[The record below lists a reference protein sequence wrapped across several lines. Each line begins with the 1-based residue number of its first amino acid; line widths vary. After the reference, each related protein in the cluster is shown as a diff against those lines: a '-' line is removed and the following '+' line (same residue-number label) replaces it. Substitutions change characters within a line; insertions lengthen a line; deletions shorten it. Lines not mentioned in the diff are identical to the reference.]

1 MNQMGWRKCSSYFIP
16 RISWVQRCREEA
28 IPEGTVLSTLPNPT
42 QDLRS
47 HTWNPS
53 VARAICSQSEISWAW
68 RLFLKHIPSTMK
80 WKISFLCSEQK
91 VLLRIFLL
99 KKKSRPSCMEN
110 FNLNQIFNKKMI
122 MFRVSYKFLAED
134 WLDVLK
140 SCMTRISAVLKT
152 QSLWTHTCN
161 SQNVVWKELN
171 CERIRNNW
179 TCDHSGHQNL
189 FLCGSS
195 YIICPFWVLSPTL
208 LYFLERRKSDTLI
221 ENGDY
226 CML

>member
-1 MNQMGWRKCSSYFIP
+1 MLLLLYSQDQLGSK
-16 RISWVQRCREEA
+16 VQEEA
-28 IPEGTVLSTLPNPT
+28 IPEGTVLSRLPNPT

-53 VARAICSQSEISWAW
+53 VARATCSQSEISWAW

-99 KKKSRPSCMEN
+99 KKNPSHGVMHGK
-110 FNLNQIFNKKMI
+110 FLFYLNQIFNRKMI

-152 QSLWTHTCN
+152 QSEHTF
-161 SQNVVWKELN
+161 VIPKML
-171 CERIRNNW
+171 
-179 TCDHSGHQNL
+179 T
-189 FLCGSS
+189 GS
-195 YIICPFWVLSPTL
+195 
-208 LYFLERRKSDTLI
+208 
-221 ENGDY
+221 N
-226 CML
+226 